1 MKKTTVPDTDGKPTP
16 EFVRAVKDH
25 LEVMTGRRRN
35 RITLPTLQLLTFSNP
50 PTQAECNALLAYTNA
65 WAVVI
70 KALVGR
76 LDE

>member
-1 MKKTTVPDTDGKPTP
+1 
-16 EFVRAVKDH
+16 VRDH

-35 RITLPTLQLLTFSNP
+35 KIALPTLQQLTFSNP
-50 PTQAECNALLAYTNA
+50 PTQAECAALLAYTNA

-76 LDE
+76 FDE